1 MYLNSG
7 TKSRPNHNI
16 TSGLSRHCQ
25 VCGSEDLELVMDLRN
40 QPLCDSLLTNAQLDE
55 PEVFYPLRQLWCKNC
70 TLSQLDY
77 IVQGEVVYHQ
87 NYPYRTGVTRE
98 LVAYQQQMATDLI
111 KDLNIPS
118 DSLISDIGSNDGT
131 LLSAFKAADMRVIGI
146 EPTNI
151 AHIANEDGIE
161 TLHTPFNQAIAK
173 QIVEDK
179 GQAKL
184 VTATNVFAHMAS
196 LGDVLEGLEILVA
209 DDGFFVLEN
218 HYLIPVMERLQFD
231 TIYHEHLR
239 TYSLRSLITL
249 FNYYNFTVVDVKEV
263 SRYGGNIR
271 VYVAKGKN
279 HTPKTSVN
287 ELLAKE
293 ERIGLSDP
301 EYYKQ
306 FRSKSIALKNQLLE
320 FIVKCNQED
329 ISIAGNSCPGRC
341 STLLNF
347 AGIGPDMLP
356 YLGEQATSL
365 KLGKY
370 LPGTHI
376 PIVNNQRL
384 IDEQPEYV
392 VLLAWHYADPIIE
405 QLRARGLRSKFIV
418 PMPEFKIIDK

>member
-1 MYLNSG
+1 MYARSG
-7 TKSRPNHNI
+7 IKSRPNHNLS
-16 TSGLSRHCQ
+16 SGFLQCCQ
-25 VCGSEDLELVMDLRN
+25 ICGSENLEQVLDLRN
-40 QPLCDSLLTNAQLDE
+40 QPLCDSLLTAEQLKG
-55 PEVFYPLRQLWCKNC
+55 PETFYPLCQLWCKDC
-70 TLSQLDY
+70 TLSQLNY
-77 IVQGEVVYHQ
+77 VVQGEVVYHQ

-98 LVAYQQQMATDLI
+98 LVAYQQQMASELVH
-111 KDLNIPS
+111 DLNLCN
-118 DSLISDIGSNDGT
+118 DDLVCDIGSNDGT
-131 LLSAFKAADMRVIGI
+131 LLSAFKAKQMRVMGI

-151 AHIANEDGIE
+151 AHIANQEGIE
-161 TLHTPFNQAIAK
+161 TVHSPFNQEIAT
-173 QIVEDK
+173 QIVK
-179 GQAKL
+179 TIGHAKL

-196 LGDVLEGLEILVA
+196 LGDVIEGLEILVA

-249 FNYYNFTVVDVKEV
+249 FSYYNFTVVDAKEV

-279 HTPKTSVN
+279 HTPKASVN

-293 ERIGLSDP
+293 ERTGLSNPD
-301 EYYKQ
+301 YYRQ
-306 FRSKSIALKNQLLE
+306 FGQKSINLKNQLLE
-320 FIVKCNQED
+320 FIVQCNQKNL
-329 ISIAGNSCPGRC
+329 SIVGNSCPGRC

-347 AGIGPDMLP
+347 AGIGPDLLP
-356 YLGEQATSL
+356 YLGEQPTSL
-365 KLGKY
+365 KLNKY

-392 VLLAWHYADPIIE
+392 IILAWHYAEPIME
-405 QLRARGLRSKFIV
+405 QLRARGLRSKFIL
-418 PMPEFKIIDK
+418 PMPEFKIIE